1 MRAQGRI
8 IGLFLASFLLS
19 SCVGEIWTGASLI
32 YDRHNVYK
40 KLDDY
45 KLLAAA
51 NQAIYQNKLLKRND
65 VSVELAAFN
74 GDILLVGSV
83 PTVALREEINAR
95 VARISGY
102 RRLFNQLSIL
112 PKPANAIQDS
122 WITGDI
128 RSRMIANSEI
138 DPSKFKVVT
147 YNQIVYLMGDVVPA
161 QASLVIAIA
170 RQSRGVTRVV
180 KLFKYYHLSDKMA

>member
-1 MRAQGRI
+1 MRVQGRV

-45 KLLAAA
+45 KLLASA
-51 NQAIYQNKLLKRND
+51 NQAIYQNRLLKRDD
-65 VSVELAAFN
+65 VSVELAVFN

-83 PTVALREEINAR
+83 PTVELREEVNAR
-95 VARISGY
+95 VARIGGY

-112 PKPANAIQDS
+112 PKPANAIEDS

-128 RSRMIANSEI
+128 RSRMVADSDI

-147 YNQIVYLMGDVVPA
+147 YNQIVYLMGDVVPN
-161 QASLVIAIA
+161 QAKLVIAIA
-170 RQSRGVTRVV
+170 RQPRAVKRVV
-180 KLFKYYHLSDKMA
+180 KLFKYYHLSDRD